1 MAKATK
7 TLPKSVQQ
15 PQQPSTTGTPK
26 KAANAKNDA
35 GDSAGSSSV
44 VSVSKQ
50 NSPSKGKKMNVIHL
64 LSSLLI
70 VERAKIPVQ
79 RKAVCIA

>member
-7 TLPKSVQQ
+7 TVPKSVQ
-15 PQQPSTTGTPK
+15 QQPSTTGTPK
-26 KAANAKNDA
+26 KAANAKTDA
-35 GDSAGSSSV
+35 GDSAGSSSAV
-44 VSVSKQ
+44 SSVSKQ